1 MPQPTQIVSTPT
13 AMHNAPTTRHAWML
27 GDVELDYVDIDNR
40 EPPIVI
46 VAKVTEMFVNAALE
60 AEDEKPDPE
69 DETYRGA
76 KRYLLRPGWVADLPG
91 EYRLLTAGLIKTH
104 LGHARRSCDRYEGAL
119 GLPPRQ
125 WGADVE
131 LTPDEQAACDDHLAA
146 YNEHLDNSP
155 VWADGEQW

>member
-1 MPQPTQIVSTPT
+1 MPQPTQIVSTP
-13 AMHNAPTTRHAWML
+13 AAPHNACTTRHAWML

-76 KRYLLRPGWVADLPG
+76 KRYLLRPGWVADLP
-91 EYRLLTAGLIKTH
+91 EQYRLLTVGLIKIKMEQ
-104 LGHARRSCDRYEGAL
+104 ARRTHNRYGSAL
-119 GLPPRQ
+119 GSALRQ
-125 WGADVE
+125 WG